1 VADAEGGRGRQV
13 AGGGHPHPPTAR
25 GKPATRVLLSAPRR
39 LHHPIDGQEGVKSQ
53 FHGAPFY
60 PRNGRRPWRRTGPPR
75 CHESS
80 RRPRQL
86 GGSFAAVGRGRP
98 DRTSRVDPTA
108 DSSQI
113 GTGGGKMPAVCRVS
127 DLPAAL

>member
-1 VADAEGGRGRQV
+1 AGADAR
-13 AGGGHPHPPTAR
+13 PPPPTR

-113 GTGGGKMPAVCRVS
+113 GTGGGKYRASPALTAS
-127 DLPAAL
+127 LPP